1 MHRSTSAVRRAC
13 AVGTTVALVGLTTGL
28 GIMSATAASAVE
40 PTDSTQPVSSNET
53 TAPVATETPAPTD
66 EPSVPADET
75 TETPAPAPAEEA
87 PAPTPGDDATTP
99 ADEPTAPATTAPA
112 AEAPAPTATPTPDVT
127 TKAADAT
134 VTIDGAAKVGT
145 LLSAVVT
152 GFDEDS
158 SYKYVWADQDR
169 NVLSKTAT
177 YRIDPTDVRKTITV
191 TVTGTL
197 PGATET
203 TSVTSDATAPVSQTP
218 AFLGEDGKPTKA
230 GADADHPLE
239 LSTTA
244 GDAFSHTFRAQGF
257 PEPTYALAWFD
268 EDELEDTTY
277 YDENGD
283 EYVPEPDEQLPDGIT
298 FDASTGELSGVSTD
312 AWDWTFA
319 VTATSGTETVT
330 QYVDLTVEAAA
341 PLGIEVYTTDRTNLL
356 DDDGEQTTW
365 IIAPDGS
372 ITTLAFESDDEG
384 FTGSITDGGRPTI
397 KQGGTLVI
405 EGGLVDRY
413 GNSIV
418 DDEDGPVVVPT
429 VTSDV
434 ASDVIAPDPDF
445 GEFGIVSVTFPHA
458 STHNLTVSADAFTTS
473 FAVDVQPTAV
483 PTVPGVST
491 PTTPVPAAA
500 PVTPTNRGGQLAYT
514 GSDATG
520 ALPWALGLLVAG
532 AGLIGARTLRRRRA
546 QR

>member
-40 PTDSTQPVSSNET
+40 PTDSTQPVTSNET

-66 EPSVPADET
+66 EPSVPADED
-75 TETPAPAPAEEA
+75 TET
-87 PAPTPGDDATTP
+87 
-99 ADEPTAPATTAPA
+99 
-112 AEAPAPTATPTPDVT
+112 PAPTATPTPDVT

-197 PGATET
+197 PGATDT

-239 LSTTA
+239 LSTAA

-257 PEPTYALAWFD
+257 PEPTYKLAWFSEFD
-268 EDELEDTTY
+268 EELYSDDDEAGT
-277 YDENGD
+277 
-283 EYVPEPDEQLPDGIT
+283 PDDQLPDGIT

-312 AWDWTFA
+312 ASDWTFA

-341 PLGIEVYTTDRTNLL
+341 PLGIIVFTTDRAGAFDFNDEDTSTRTSWII
-356 DDDGEQTTW
+356 DPEGTVYTETITGDGE
-365 IIAPDGS
+365 G
-372 ITTLAFESDDEG
+372 G
-384 FTGSITDGGRPTI
+384 YTGNEIQGGRPTI
-397 KQGGTLVI
+397 KQGGTLVVA
-405 EGGLVDRY
+405 GGLVDRF
-413 GNSIV
+413 GNEVTDDNQDSI
-418 DDEDGPVVVPT
+418 VPT

-434 ASDVIAPDPDF
+434 ASDVIAPDPDLDFF
-445 GEFGIVSVTFPHA
+445 GFVNVTFPHA
-458 STHNLTVSADAFTTS
+458 SIHNLSVSAGDFTTS

-483 PTVPGVST
+483 PTVPGVAT
-491 PTTPVPAAA
+491 PVTPVPAAA

>member
-40 PTDSTQPVSSNET
+40 PTDSTQPVTSNET
-53 TAPVATETPAPTD
+53 TAPVATETPTPTD

-75 TETPAPAPAEEA
+75 TETPAPAPAEET
-87 PAPTPGDDATTP
+87 PLPTPSDDATTP

-112 AEAPAPTATPTPDVT
+112 AETPAPTATPTPDVT
-127 TKAADAT
+127 AKAADAT

-203 TSVTSDATAPVSQTP
+203 TSVTSEATAPVAQDP
-218 AFLGEDGKPTKA
+218 AFLGTDGKPTKA
-230 GADADHPLE
+230 GADADHPLA
-239 LSTTA
+239 LSTAA
-244 GDAFSHTFRAQGF
+244 GDAFSYTFRAQGS
-257 PEPTYALAWFD
+257 PEPTYKLDWF
-268 EDELEDTTY
+268 ES
-277 YDENGD
+277 YDAENAAENEEEGYFPSD
-283 EYVPEPDEQLPDGIT
+283 QLPDGLT
-298 FDASTGELSGVSTD
+298 FDASTGELSGVTTWVSE
-312 AWDWTFA
+312 WDFA
-319 VTATSGTETVT
+319 VTATSGTASVT
-330 QYVDLTVEAAA
+330 QYVALNVEAGA
-341 PLGIEVYTTDRTNLL
+341 PAGILVYTTDRAGLF
-356 DDDGEQTTW
+356 DDDDSDDRTTW

-372 ITTLAFESDDEG
+372 VITLSPEEFIE
-384 FTGSITDGGRPTI
+384 GGRPTI
-397 KQGGTLVI
+397 KQGGTLVVA
-405 EGGLVDRY
+405 GGLADRY
-413 GNSIV
+413 GNPIV
-418 DDEDGPVVVPT
+418 DVDEDAPVLLPT
-429 VTSDV
+429 VTSDI

-445 GEFGIVSVTFPHA
+445 GDFGLVNVTFPHA
-458 STHNLTVSADAFTTS
+458 STHNLTVAAGAFSTS
-473 FAVDVQPTAV
+473 FPVEVQPTAA
-483 PTVPGVST
+483 TVVT
-491 PTTPVPAAA
+491 PTTPVAAA

>member
-40 PTDSTQPVSSNET
+40 PVDSTQPVVSEET
-53 TAPVATETPAPTD
+53 PAPVDQAETPAPTD
-66 EPSVPADET
+66 DPTVPADET
-75 TETPAPAPAEEA
+75 TDVPAPAPAEET
-87 PAPTPGDDATTP
+87 PAPTPSDDATAP
-99 ADEPTAPATTAPA
+99 ADEPAAPETTAPA
-112 AEAPAPTATPTPDVT
+112 AETPAPTAKPTPDVT
-127 TKAADAT
+127 TKAADAS

-197 PGATET
+197 PGATDT
-203 TSVTSDATAPVSQTP
+203 TSVTSDATAPVSQPP

-239 LSTTA
+239 LSTAA
-244 GDAFSHTFRAQGF
+244 GDAFSYTFRAQGF
-257 PEPTYALAWFD
+257 PEPTYALAYSFD
-268 EDELEDTTY
+268 EDAEF
-277 YDENGD
+277 YDSPAD
-283 EYVPEPDEQLPDGIT
+283 QLPDGLT
-298 FDASTGELSGVSTD
+298 FDASTGELSGVTTWSS
-312 AWDWTFA
+312 DWTFA

-341 PLGIEVYTTDRTNLL
+341 PLGVVVFTTDRAGAFDF
-356 DDDGEQTTW
+356 DDDDTSTRTTW
-365 IIAPDGS
+365 VIDPEGKVYTITMKGDG
-372 ITTLAFESDDEG
+372 EG
-384 FTGSITDGGRPTI
+384 GSVGTEVDGGRPTI
-397 KQGGTLVI
+397 KQGGTLVVS
-405 EGGLVDRY
+405 GNLVDRY
-413 GNSIV
+413 GNEILDENDESI
-418 DDEDGPVVVPT
+418 VPT

-434 ASDVIAPDPDF
+434 ASDVIAPDPDLDFF
-445 GEFGIVSVTFPHA
+445 GLVNVTFPHA
-458 STHNLTVSADAFTTS
+458 SIHNLTVAAGEFSTS

-483 PTVPGVST
+483 PAVPGVAT
-491 PTTPVPAAA
+491 PVTPVPAAA

-514 GSDATG
+514 GTDATG

>member
-40 PTDSTQPVSSNET
+40 PVDSTQPVVSEET
-53 TAPVATETPAPTD
+53 PAPVDATETPAPTD
-66 EPSVPADET
+66 DPTVPADET
-75 TETPAPAPAEEA
+75 
-87 PAPTPGDDATTP
+87 
-99 ADEPTAPATTAPA
+99 
-112 AEAPAPTATPTPDVT
+112 PAPTAKPTPDVT

-197 PGATET
+197 PGATDT

-230 GADADHPLE
+230 GADVDHPLE

-244 GDAFSHTFRAQGF
+244 GDAFSYTFRAQGF
-257 PEPTYALAWFD
+257 PEPTYKLAYFFD
-268 EDELEDTTY
+268 EDAEFNDSPA
-277 YDENGD
+277 D
-283 EYVPEPDEQLPDGIT
+283 QLPDGLT
-298 FDASTGELSGVSTD
+298 FDASTGELSGVTTWSS
-312 AWDWTFA
+312 DWTFA

-341 PLGIEVYTTDRTNLL
+341 PLGVVVFTTDRAGAFDF
-356 DDDGEQTTW
+356 DDDDTSTRTTW
-365 IIAPDGS
+365 VIDPEGKVYTITMKGDG
-372 ITTLAFESDDEG
+372 EG
-384 FTGSITDGGRPTI
+384 GSVGTEVDGGRPTI
-397 KQGGTLVI
+397 KQGGTLVVS
-405 EGGLVDRY
+405 GNLVDRY
-413 GNSIV
+413 GNEILDENDESI
-418 DDEDGPVVVPT
+418 VPT

-434 ASDVIAPDPDF
+434 ASDVIAPDPDLDFF
-445 GEFGIVSVTFPHA
+445 GLVNVTFPHA
-458 STHNLTVSADAFTTS
+458 SIHNLTVAAGEFSTS

-483 PTVPGVST
+483 PAVPGVAT
-491 PTTPVPAAA
+491 PVTPVPAAA

>member
-40 PTDSTQPVSSNET
+40 PVDSTQPVVSEET
-53 TAPVATETPAPTD
+53 PAPVDATETPAPTD
-66 EPSVPADET
+66 DPSAPAE
-75 TETPAPAPAEEA
+75 ETPAPAPAEET
-87 PAPTPGDDATTP
+87 PAPTPTDDATAP
-99 ADEPTAPATTAPA
+99 ADEPAVPETTAPA
-112 AEAPAPTATPTPDVT
+112 AEPPAPTAKPTPDVT

-203 TSVTSDATAPVSQTP
+203 TSVTSEATAPVTQTP

-230 GADADHPLE
+230 GADVDHPLE

-257 PEPTYALAWFD
+257 PEPTYELAYSSD
-268 EDELEDTTY
+268 EDADIY
-277 YDENGD
+277 NS
-283 EYVPEPDEQLPDGIT
+283 PEEQLPDGVT
-298 FDASTGELSGVSTD
+298 FDAATGELSGTTTD
-312 AWDWTFA
+312 AWGAEFA
-319 VTATSGTETVT
+319 VTATSGTESVT
-330 QYVDLTVEAAA
+330 QYVVLSVEAGA
-341 PLGIEVYTTDRTNLL
+341 PAGIMVSTTDRAGLFDDQ
-356 DDDGEQTTW
+356 DDDRTVW
-365 IIAPDGS
+365 IIEPDGS
-372 ITTLAFESDDEG
+372 VITLSPDAYIE
-384 FTGSITDGGRPTI
+384 GGRPTI
-397 KQGGTLVI
+397 KQGGTLVVAS
-405 EGGLVDRY
+405 GFVDRW
-413 GNSIV
+413 GNLID
-418 DDEDGPVVVPT
+418 DDEDAPVVLPT

-434 ASDVIAPDPDF
+434 ATDVVAPDSAF
-445 GEFGIVSVTFPHA
+445 GFVNVTFPHA
-458 STHNLTVSADAFTTS
+458 SIHNLSVSAGDFTTS
-473 FAVDVQPTAV
+473 FAVDVQPVAA
-483 PTVPGVST
+483 TVVT
-491 PTTPVPAAA
+491 PTIPVAVAA
-500 PVTPTNRGGQLAYT
+500 PVTTTNRGGQLAYT

-520 ALPWALGLLVAG
+520 ALPWALDLLVAG
-532 AGLIGARTLRRRRA
+532 AGLIGARALRRRRA